1 MNLRSNHGSA
11 ASDGE
16 ARNNITG
23 GVRTRC
29 YSDCAQAQSFSAAS
43 VLRPTTIAGCC
54 DGRYRRAPANKTK
67 TIAQAASNFACARG
81 PYSSLNN
88 VQDAPDGL

>member
-1 MNLRSNHGSA
+1 M

-23 GVRTRC
+23 GVRTAAAIVIVRRL
-29 YSDCAQAQSFSAAS
+29 SLFSAAS
-43 VLRPTTIAGCC
+43 VLRPATTITGFCN
-54 DGRYRRAPANKTK
+54 GRYRRASANKTNDCTGCK
-67 TIAQAASNFACARG
+67 CNFAMQPEV

-88 VQDAPDGL
+88 VQDAP